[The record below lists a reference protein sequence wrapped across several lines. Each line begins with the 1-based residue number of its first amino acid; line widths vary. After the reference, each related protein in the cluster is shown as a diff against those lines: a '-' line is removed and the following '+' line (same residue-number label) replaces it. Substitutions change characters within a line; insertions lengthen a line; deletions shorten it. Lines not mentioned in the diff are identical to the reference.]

1 MKPGFHLIDARVET
15 TWVPG
20 AFQLW
25 VRGSKRARPHL
36 VHPLVAVGVRGVAV
50 QVDPFEKRKF

>member
-1 MKPGFHLIDARVET
+1 VEVEVEGQILKPVFHLIGSRVET

-25 VRGSKRARPHL
+25 VRGSQHALPHL
-36 VHPLVAVGVRGVAV
+36 LLRAGAVDV
-50 QVDPFEKRKF
+50 QP